1 MLTHKN
7 NNPKRLLVANWLLI
21 CCGLVF
27 VMVILGGVTRLTG
40 SGLSMVD
47 WRPIMGA
54 IPPLSSE
61 DWQTTFNMYKQSP
74 EFIVKNFSM
83 NVEDFKSIF
92 WLEYLHRLLGRLIGL
107 VFFFPFL
114 YFVAKG
120 YLYKRE
126 IPKYLIMLFLGG
138 MQGLLGWYMVQS
150 GLIDNPAVSQY
161 RLTAHLSSA
170 FLIYGFML
178 WVALSLIYPE
188 KRTSNKWTRITIG
201 LTTLIVITIISGGFV
216 AGLKAGKIYNTYPMM
231 GEYWIPP
238 GIFALEPSW
247 INWFENIAT
256 VQLSHRILTLTTL
269 LAVMFYWFNIRKSN
283 LSKRVIKA
291 VNALLHT
298 TILQF
303 ILGISTLLMFVPTAL
318 AAAHQA
324 TAMLLLSVALYLCHA
339 QVRGQ

>member
-1 MLTHKN
+1 
-7 NNPKRLLVANWLLI
+7 
-21 CCGLVF
+21 
-27 VMVILGGVTRLTG
+27 MVILGGVTRLTG

-269 LAVMFYWFNIRKSN
+269 LAVIFYWFNIRKSN